1 MEQIWRR
8 HWRDPHTPRRAGIT
22 SSNTLSIRPSFL
34 LLIPDSDHLTLP
46 RLNPPF
52 FWGNPWTL
60 SHKLNTYNCYLILN
74 TIAIDNM
81 QWTEVNLFCES
92 LKVTNVRMLVEIPKC
107 LLNVGVFP
115 PCCQEVGRG
124 GVAFLHAAS
133 LSFAQIPPEFQRQAV
148 KNQPKACSPKF
159 PSRSAS
165 AASLEFVSSPFPVS
179 GLWWWLVR

>member
-1 MEQIWRR
+1 
-8 HWRDPHTPRRAGIT
+8 
-22 SSNTLSIRPSFL
+22 
-34 LLIPDSDHLTLP
+34 
-46 RLNPPF
+46 
-52 FWGNPWTL
+52 
-60 SHKLNTYNCYLILN
+60 
-74 TIAIDNM
+74 M

-107 LLNVGVFP
+107 SLNVGVFP
-115 PCCQEVGRG
+115 PSCQEVGRG

-179 GLWWWLVR
+179 GLWRWLVR